1 MSDPSDKLTQ
11 ITLLWTNAQPSV
23 MAFIR
28 SITPQLA
35 DAEDILQE
43 TDFVSPG
50 PWVDGVE
57 ARVGVDKDGDG
68 TVDDWTD
75 RQKISESYIQKPGFA
90 RIVDVDPA
98 AVDLSGLPKGK
109 GFAFEFHTQGLE
121 SGGQP
126 TLDRVTLE
134 FD

>member
-43 TDFVSPG
+43 TDFVSPV

-68 TVDDWTD
+68 TVDDWTGW
-75 RQKISESYIQKPGFA
+75 QKISESYTQKPGFA
-90 RIVDVDPA
+90 RIVEVDLA
-98 AVDLSGLPKGK
+98 AVDASDLPEAK
-109 GFAFEFHTQGLE
+109 GFAFEFRTKVLK
-121 SGGQP
+121 SGVQP
-126 TLDRVTLE
+126 IMDRVTLA